1 MSATRRAVQ
10 GAFIA
15 LVGLFAI
22 STANAQ
28 QLMLSKESY
37 LPAPKEIADVL
48 ATRGDLVTLTNL
60 SPDGKKFLVAKND
73 GMPSIQRLGCPHVIL
88 GEVAFDHLAN
98 RAHELWVRS
107 NSGFDLFFVADKRTV
122 PVQAPTSARVSN
134 PVWSPDGS
142 QLAFFAHFDNATHI
156 YVADE
161 SGAARKLTTIPV
173 LATLDTSFQW
183 SKDGK
188 KIQTVLFP

>member
-1 MSATRRAVQ
+1 KNKNLRLDWQILRFRPRAAVPSRPRSETSLLPNLRRGNFGSASATRILARGTRMSATRRAVQ
-10 GAFIA
+10 GAWIA

-73 GMPSIQRLGCPHVIL
+73 GMPSITRLGCPHVIL

-98 RAHELWVRS
+98 RAHDLWVRS

-122 PVQAPTSARVSN
+122 PVQA
-134 PVWSPDGS
+134 
-142 QLAFFAHFDNATHI
+142 
-156 YVADE
+156 
-161 SGAARKLTTIPV
+161 
-173 LATLDTSFQW
+173 
-183 SKDGK
+183 
-188 KIQTVLFP
+188 